1 MIRQPFKARTA
12 EELIA
17 LLSAVATA
25 ILAVIIIMLLYFGRE
40 IIIPIAL
47 AILLSFVLAPLV
59 GALQRVR
66 VPRGLAVVGVVLIA
80 FAFIFAMGSLLAT
93 QLAQLA
99 GDLPRY
105 QSTISEK
112 IQSFRETTAGRGT
125 LERASGML
133 KDLSKELDKPKE
145 AMTALEAGSSPKA
158 VPPKPVPVE
167 VRQPDPG
174 ALESLQ
180 SLISPLLHPLAT
192 TGIIVIFVIFI
203 LIQREDLRNRLIRLA
218 GSHDLQRT
226 TAALDDA
233 AIRLSRLFLI
243 QLLLNGSFGI
253 IIGTGLWLIGVPS
266 AILWGIL
273 AAVLRFVPYIG
284 AVIAAAFPLAL
295 AVAVDPTWT
304 MLLWTV
310 ALFLVVEPIVGHVI
324 EPLVYGQ
331 STGLSPVAVV
341 ASATFWTALWGPIG
355 LVLAT
360 PLTVCLVV
368 LGRHVER
375 LEFLDVMFGDRPAL
389 SPPEIFYQRMLAGD
403 PTEASEKAEEF
414 LKERSLSSYYD
425 EVALKGLRLAQADV
439 ERGALDP
446 ERLIKIRDAVR
457 EFAGNISEHDDRLP
471 PKINPTTDV
480 EATSAVETVAED
492 APYENLP
499 VLRKEDLPP
508 EWQGEHPVLCVA
520 GRSLVDEAAAIM
532 LGQLSTA
539 HGLSA
544 RVEGAEALSTANIF
558 RLETRGVAIVCLVYM
573 DATSPAHMRYSVRR
587 LRRKLPK
594 ATIILGCWM
603 KDMEPAALESLREGA
618 KADLAASSLG
628 GAIKLCIRVDRFR
641 RYFDNTFRDR
651 SLGTNAKTAA
661 LSEPAALRRG
671 RFVLATRKSRQGFP
685 RRPAV
690 ALRLPGGLL
699 RRAVLERNRA
709 YLAMGRTALRGRPVR
724 CRCVGPTIPDGVA
737 SVTSGD
743 ADQAS
748 VAVL

>member
-1 MIRQPFKARTA
+1 VIRQPFKARTP
-12 EELIA
+12 EELIG

-25 ILAVIIIMLLYFGRE
+25 ILTVIIIMLLYFGRE

-59 GALQRVR
+59 GLLQRMR
-66 VPRGLAVVGVVLIA
+66 IPRGLAVVSVVITA
-80 FAFIFAMGSLLAT
+80 FALIFAMGSLLAN
-93 QLAQLA
+93 QLTQLA

-112 IQSFRETTAGRGT
+112 IQVFRDTTAGRGT

-145 AMTALEAGSSPKA
+145 AATALGGGASPNA
-158 VPPKPVPVE
+158 TQPPKPVPVE

-203 LIQREDLRNRLIRLA
+203 LLQREDLRNRLIRLA

-233 AIRLSRLFLI
+233 ASRLSRLFLI

-253 IIGTGLWLIGVPS
+253 IIGSGLWLIGVPS

-284 AVIAAAFPLAL
+284 AAIAAAFPLAL
-295 AVAVDPTWT
+295 AVAVDPTWS
-304 MLLWTV
+304 MLLWTL
-310 ALFLVVEPIVGHVI
+310 ALFVVVEPVVGHVI
-324 EPLVYGQ
+324 EPMVYGH

-425 EVALKGLRLAQADV
+425 EVALKGLQLAQVDAERGTLDPARLA
-439 ERGALDP
+439 
-446 ERLIKIRDAVR
+446 KIRDAIS
-457 EFAGNISEHDDRLP
+457 EFASNISELDDRQM
-471 PKINPTTDV
+471 PKVNSTTDAEV
-480 EATSAVETVAED
+480 TSAVETVAED

-499 VLRKEDLPP
+499 ILSKEDLPP

-520 GRSLVDEAAAIM
+520 GRTLLDEAAATM

-539 HGLSA
+539 HGLAA
-544 RVEGAEALSTANIF
+544 RVEAADALSTANIF
-558 RLETRGVAIVCLVYM
+558 RLETAGVAIVCLIYM
-573 DATSPAHMRYSVRR
+573 DASSPAHMRYSVRR

-594 ATIILGCWM
+594 ATIILGCWL
-603 KDMEPAALESLREGA
+603 KDMEPAALETLREGA
-618 KADLAASSLG
+618 KADLAAASLG
-628 GAIKLCIRVDRFR
+628 QAVKLCIEATGVEDDSHSRLAGQDELSGTTVEGDSHALAFR
-641 RYFDNTFRDR
+641 
-651 SLGTNAKTAA
+651 
-661 LSEPAALRRG
+661 
-671 RFVLATRKSRQGFP
+671 
-685 RRPAV
+685 
-690 ALRLPGGLL
+690 
-699 RRAVLERNRA
+699 
-709 YLAMGRTALRGRPVR
+709 
-724 CRCVGPTIPDGVA
+724 
-737 SVTSGD
+737 
-743 ADQAS
+743 
-748 VAVL
+748 

>member
-1 MIRQPFKARTA
+1 MIRQPFRARTS

-25 ILAVIIIMLLYFGRE
+25 ILAFIIITTLYFGRE
-40 IIIPIAL
+40 IFVPIAL

-59 GALQRVR
+59 GVLQRIR
-66 VPRGLAVVGVVLIA
+66 MPRGLAVVSVVI
-80 FAFIFAMGSLLAT
+80 FAFVLIFAMGSLLAT
-93 QLAQLA
+93 QLTQLA

-133 KDLSKELDKPKE
+133 KDLSKELEKPKD
-145 AMTALEAGSSPKA
+145 AAAGTGSILSPKA
-158 VPPKPVPVE
+158 PAPLTPVPVE
-167 VRQPDPG
+167 VRQPDPS

-192 TGIIVIFVIFI
+192 TGIIIIFVIFM
-203 LIQREDLRNRLIRLA
+203 LLQREDLRNRLIRLA

-233 AIRLSRLFLI
+233 AGRLSRLFLI
-243 QLLLNGSFGI
+243 QLLLNGTFGVV
-253 IIGTGLWLIGVPS
+253 IGLGLWLIGIPS

-284 AVIAAAFPLAL
+284 AAIAAAFPLAL
-295 AVAVDPTWT
+295 AVAVDPSWS
-304 MLLWTV
+304 MLLWTI

-324 EPLVYGQ
+324 EPMVYGH

-389 SPPEIFYQRMLAGD
+389 TPPEIFYQRMLAGD
-403 PTEASEKAEEF
+403 PTEAAEKAEEF

-425 EVALKGLRLAQADV
+425 EVALKGLQLAQVDA
-439 ERGALDP
+439 ERGALDD
-446 ERLIKIRDAVR
+446 ERLTKIRDAVD
-457 EFAGNISEHDDRLP
+457 EFTNNLSDQDDRLP
-471 PKINPTTDV
+471 PKLRSTTDA
-480 EATSAVETVAED
+480 EATSAVESVAED
-492 APYENLP
+492 APYEDLP
-499 VLRKEDLPP
+499 VLSKGELPS
-508 EWQGEHPVLCVA
+508 EWQSEYPVLCVA
-520 GRSLVDEAAAIM
+520 GRSFLDEAAAIM

-539 HGLSA
+539 HGLAA

-558 RLETRGVAIVCLVYM
+558 RLETTGVAVVCLVYM
-573 DATSPAHMRYSVRR
+573 DASGPAHMRYSVRR
-587 LRRKLPK
+587 LRRKLPR

-603 KDMEPAALESLREGA
+603 KDMDPAGLELLRDGA
-618 KADLAASSLG
+618 KADLVAASLG
-628 GAIKLCIRVDRFR
+628 EAIKLCIEATGIDSHRQPAKQDE
-641 RYFDNTFRDR
+641 R
-651 SLGTNAKTAA
+651 SATTA
-661 LSEPAALRRG
+661 
-671 RFVLATRKSRQGFP
+671 V
-685 RRPAV
+685 
-690 ALRLPGGLL
+690 
-699 RRAVLERNRA
+699 
-709 YLAMGRTALRGRPVR
+709 
-724 CRCVGPTIPDGVA
+724 
-737 SVTSGD
+737 
-743 ADQAS
+743 
-748 VAVL
+748 

>member
-1 MIRQPFKARTA
+1 MIRQPFKARTSD
-12 EELIA
+12 ELIA

-25 ILAVIIIMLLYFGRE
+25 ILAVIIIMMLYFGRE

-59 GALQRVR
+59 GLFQRIR
-66 VPRGLAVVGVVLIA
+66 IPRGLAVVSVVIIA
-80 FAFIFAMGSLLAT
+80 FAFISAMGSLLAS
-93 QLAQLA
+93 QLTQLA

-133 KDLSKELDKPKE
+133 KDLSNELDKPKD
-145 AMTALEAGSSPKA
+145 AASALGAGASPKA
-158 VPPKPVPVE
+158 AAPLTPVPVE

-192 TGIIVIFVIFI
+192 TGIIIIFVIFI
-203 LIQREDLRNRLIRLA
+203 LLQREDLRNRLIRLA

-233 AIRLSRLFLI
+233 ASRLSRLFLI
-243 QLLLNGSFGI
+243 QLLLNGSFGV

-284 AVIAAAFPLAL
+284 AAIAAAFPLVL
-295 AVAVDPTWT
+295 AVAVDPTWS
-304 MLLWTV
+304 MLLWTL
-310 ALFLVVEPIVGHVI
+310 ALFLIVEPIVGHVI
-324 EPLVYGQ
+324 EPMVYGH

-414 LKERSLSSYYD
+414 LKERSLTSYYD
-425 EVALKGLRLAQADV
+425 EVALKGLQLAQADA
-439 ERGALDP
+439 ERGALDH
-446 ERLIKIRDAVR
+446 ERLTKISDAVS
-457 EFAGNISEHDDRLP
+457 EFANNIADQDDRPLP
-471 PKINPTTDV
+471 KVNSTTDA
-480 EATSAVETVAED
+480 EATSAVETVAEN

-499 VLRKEDLPP
+499 VLSKNDLPP

-520 GRSLVDEAAAIM
+520 GRSLIDQAAAIM

-539 HGLSA
+539 HGLAA
-544 RVEGAEALSTANIF
+544 RVEPAEALSTANVF
-558 RLETRGVAIVCLVYM
+558 RLETTGVAIVCLVYM
-573 DATSPAHMRYSVRR
+573 DASGPAHMRYSVRR
-587 LRRKLPK
+587 LRRKIPK

-603 KDMEPAALESLREGA
+603 KDMDPEALETLRDGA
-618 KADLAASSLG
+618 KADLAAASLG
-628 GAIKLCIRVDRFR
+628 EALKLCIEATGLKGLAQTTTEDQLSR
-641 RYFDNTFRDR
+641 T
-651 SLGTNAKTAA
+651 TAA
-661 LSEPAALRRG
+661 
-671 RFVLATRKSRQGFP
+671 
-685 RRPAV
+685 
-690 ALRLPGGLL
+690 
-699 RRAVLERNRA
+699 
-709 YLAMGRTALRGRPVR
+709 
-724 CRCVGPTIPDGVA
+724 
-737 SVTSGD
+737 
-743 ADQAS
+743 
-748 VAVL
+748 

>member
-1 MIRQPFKARTA
+1 MCRLPTPHFNATEEIAIRELIKARTP

-25 ILAVIIIMLLYFGRE
+25 VLAVIIVMILYFGRE

-59 GALQRVR
+59 GLLQRIH
-66 VPRGLAVVGVVLIA
+66 VPRGLAVVSVVIIA
-80 FAFIFAMGSLLAT
+80 FAVLFAMGSLLAA
-93 QLAQLA
+93 QLTQLA

-105 QSTISEK
+105 QSTITEK
-112 IQSFRETTAGRGT
+112 IQSFRDTTAGRGT

-133 KDLSKELDKPKE
+133 KDLSKELDRPKS
-145 AMTALEAGSSPKA
+145 AAPALGSGAIVNPKA
-158 VPPKPVPVE
+158 TVPLTPVPVE

-192 TGIIVIFVIFI
+192 TGIIIIFVIFI
-203 LIQREDLRNRLIRLA
+203 LLQREDLRNRLIRLA

-233 AIRLSRLFLI
+233 ARRLSRLFLI
-243 QLLLNGSFGI
+243 QLLLNGTFGVV
-253 IIGTGLWLIGVPS
+253 IGTGLWLIGVPS

-284 AVIAAAFPLAL
+284 AAIAAAFPLAL
-295 AVAVDPTWT
+295 AVAVDPTWS
-304 MLLWTV
+304 MLLWTL

-324 EPLVYGQ
+324 EPMVYGH

-389 SPPEIFYQRMLAGD
+389 SPPQIFYQRMLAGD
-403 PTEASEKAEEF
+403 PSEASEKAEEF

-425 EVALKGLRLAQADV
+425 EVALKGLQLAQADA
-439 ERGALDP
+439 ERGALNH
-446 ERLIKIRDAVR
+446 ERQITIRDAVS
-457 EFAGNISEHDDRLP
+457 EFANNISDQEDRP
-471 PKINPTTDV
+471 PKINSTTDAEV
-480 EATSAVETVAED
+480 TSAVETVAED
-492 APYENLP
+492 APYEDLP
-499 VLRKEDLPP
+499 ILGKEDLPLG
-508 EWQGEHPVLCVA
+508 WQGEHPVLCMA
-520 GRSLVDEAAAIM
+520 GRSPIDEAAALM

-539 HGLSA
+539 HGLAA
-544 RVEGAEALSTANIF
+544 RVEGAQALSTANVF
-558 RLETRGVAIVCLVYM
+558 RLETTGVAIVCLVYM
-573 DATSPAHMRYSVRR
+573 DASGPSHMRYSVRR

-594 ATIILGCWM
+594 ATIILGCWI
-603 KDMEPAALESLREGA
+603 KDVDPGALEKLRDSA
-618 KADLAASSLG
+618 KADFAAGSLG
-628 GAIKLCIRVDRFR
+628 EALKLCIEA
-641 RYFDNTFRDR
+641 TG
-651 SLGTNAKTAA
+651 LGACP
-661 LSEPAALRRG
+661 S
-671 RFVLATRKSRQGFP
+671 
-685 RRPAV
+685 
-690 ALRLPGGLL
+690 
-699 RRAVLERNRA
+699 NRIF
-709 YLAMGRTALRGRPVR
+709 LDE
-724 CRCVGPTIPDGVA
+724 DGA
-737 SVTSGD
+737 S
-743 ADQAS
+743 
-748 VAVL
+748 

>member
-1 MIRQPFKARTA
+1 M
-12 EELIA
+12 A

-25 ILAVIIIMLLYFGRE
+25 ILAVIIIMMLYFGRE

-59 GALQRVR
+59 GLLQRIR
-66 VPRGLAVVGVVLIA
+66 VPRGLAVVSVVMLA
-80 FAFIFAMGSLLAT
+80 FTFIFAMGSLLAS
-93 QLAQLA
+93 QLTQLA

-112 IQSFRETTAGRGT
+112 IQSFRDTTAGRGT

-145 AMTALEAGSSPKA
+145 AASPLGAGTILSPKA
-158 VPPKPVPVE
+158 PAPLTPVPVE
-167 VRQPDPG
+167 VLQPDPG

-203 LIQREDLRNRLIRLA
+203 LLQREDLRNRLIRLA

-233 AIRLSRLFLI
+233 AARLSRLFLI
-243 QLLLNGSFGI
+243 QLLLNGTFGVV
-253 IIGTGLWLIGVPS
+253 IGIGLWLIGIPS

-284 AVIAAAFPLAL
+284 AAIAAAFPLAL
-295 AVAVDPTWT
+295 AVAVDPSWS
-304 MLLWTV
+304 MLLWTL

-324 EPLVYGQ
+324 EPMVYGH

-375 LEFLDVMFGDRPAL
+375 LEFLDIMFGDRPAL

-403 PTEASEKAEEF
+403 PTEAAEKAEEF

-425 EVALKGLRLAQADV
+425 EVALKGLQLAQADA
-439 ERGALDP
+439 ERGALDQ
-446 ERLIKIRDAVR
+446 ERLTKIREAVR
-457 EFAGNISEHDDRLP
+457 EFANDLSDQNDRPP
-471 PKINPTTDV
+471 PKVSSTSDA
-480 EATSAVETVAED
+480 EATSAVESVAED
-492 APYENLP
+492 APFENLP
-499 VLRKEDLPP
+499 ILRKEDLPHD
-508 EWQGEHPVLCVA
+508 WQGECPVLCVA
-520 GRSLVDEAAAIM
+520 GRSLIDEAAAIM

-539 HGLSA
+539 HGLAA
-544 RVEGAEALSTANIF
+544 RVEGAEALSTSNVF
-558 RLETRGVAIVCLVYM
+558 RLETTGVAIICLVYM
-573 DATSPAHMRYSVRR
+573 DATGPAHMRYSVRR
-587 LRRKLPK
+587 LRRKIPK

-603 KDMEPAALESLREGA
+603 KEMDPAALEQLRESA
-618 KADLAASSLG
+618 KADLAAASLG
-628 GAIKLCIRVDRFR
+628 EAIKLCIEATGVESQGREREQDELS
-641 RYFDNTFRDR
+641 T
-651 SLGTNAKTAA
+651 TTAA
-661 LSEPAALRRG
+661 
-671 RFVLATRKSRQGFP
+671 
-685 RRPAV
+685 
-690 ALRLPGGLL
+690 
-699 RRAVLERNRA
+699 
-709 YLAMGRTALRGRPVR
+709 
-724 CRCVGPTIPDGVA
+724 
-737 SVTSGD
+737 
-743 ADQAS
+743 
-748 VAVL
+748 

>member
-1 MIRQPFKARTA
+1 VIRQPFKARTS
-12 EELIA
+12 EELIG

-25 ILAVIIIMLLYFGRE
+25 ILAVIIIMMLYFGRE

-59 GALQRVR
+59 GLLQRIR
-66 VPRGLAVVGVVLIA
+66 VPRGLAVVSVVILA
-80 FAFIFAMGSLLAT
+80 FALIFAMGSLLAS
-93 QLAQLA
+93 QLTQLA

-112 IQSFRETTAGRGT
+112 IQSFRDTRAGRGT

-133 KDLSKELDKPKE
+133 KDLSKELDKPKD
-145 AMTALEAGSSPKA
+145 AAGGLGGGALVSPKTPA
-158 VPPKPVPVE
+158 PPPVPVE

-192 TGIIVIFVIFI
+192 TGIIIIFVIFI
-203 LIQREDLRNRLIRLA
+203 LLQREDLRNRLIRLA

-233 AIRLSRLFLI
+233 ASRLSRLFLT
-243 QLLLNGSFGI
+243 QLLLNGAFGLV
-253 IIGTGLWLIGVPS
+253 IGIGLWLIGIPS

-284 AVIAAAFPLAL
+284 AAIAAAFPLAL
-295 AVAVDPTWT
+295 AVAVDPSWS
-304 MLLWTV
+304 MLLWTL
-310 ALFLVVEPIVGHVI
+310 ALFLIVEPVVGHVI
-324 EPLVYGQ
+324 EPMVYGH

-425 EVALKGLRLAQADV
+425 EVALKGLQLAQADA
-439 ERGALDP
+439 ERGALSP
-446 ERLIKIRDAVR
+446 ERMSKIRDAVS
-457 EFAGNISEHDDRLP
+457 EFTNNISDADDRPP
-471 PKINPTTDV
+471 PKVSATTDA

-492 APYENLP
+492 APFENLP
-499 VLRKEDLPP
+499 VLTTDDLPP
-508 EWQGEHPVLCVA
+508 DWRSEYPVLCVA
-520 GRSLVDEAAAIM
+520 GRTPIDEAAAIM

-539 HGLSA
+539 HGLKA
-544 RVEGAEALSTANIF
+544 RVEGADALSTANVF
-558 RLETRGVAIVCLVYM
+558 RLETTGVAIVCLVYM
-573 DATSPAHMRYSVRR
+573 DASGPAHMRYAVRR

-603 KDMEPAALESLREGA
+603 KDMDPAALELLRDGA
-618 KADLAASSLG
+618 KADLAA
-628 GAIKLCIRVDRFR
+628 
-641 RYFDNTFRDR
+641 
-651 SLGTNAKTAA
+651 
-661 LSEPAALRRG
+661 
-671 RFVLATRKSRQGFP
+671 
-685 RRPAV
+685 
-690 ALRLPGGLL
+690 
-699 RRAVLERNRA
+699 
-709 YLAMGRTALRGRPVR
+709 
-724 CRCVGPTIPDGVA
+724 
-737 SVTSGD
+737 
-743 ADQAS
+743 AS
-748 VAVL
+748 VAEAVKMCIEATGFDGHAQVANQDQLSATTAA